1 MQATPG
7 GAISQEFS
15 FVSAPVTSAATSVN
29 VSPCFGLPALTST
42 HDPVD
47 VKAMSDIGP

>member
-1 MQATPG
+1 MRDLYHPQATPG

-29 VSPCFGLPALTST
+29 VSPLL
-42 HDPVD
+42 
-47 VKAMSDIGP
+47 